1 MFTSRERSC
10 SHAINIISAW
20 NFLMVGSG
28 KILSSL
34 IFWKHGAVNEFYRA
48 INISFQMRRA
58 EFPVIRGLEK
68 PKSLHTGTCT
78 STSTRHVTLKSPL
91 LLRFPYYE
99 LCDTDN
105 NNDKKRSNYRLM
117 NVLFCKRALFPD
129 FSKS

>member
-1 MFTSRERSC
+1 MQSRHKYYFSVE
-10 SHAINIISAW
+10 
-20 NFLMVGSG
+20 FLDGG
-28 KILSSL
+28 KWKIFSSL
-34 IFWKHGAVNEFYRA
+34 IIWKHGAVNEFYRA
-48 INISFQMRRA
+48 IDISFQMRRA

-99 LCDTDN
+99 LCDNDN
-105 NNDKKRSNYRLM
+105 NQSNYRLM

-129 FSKS
+129 FNKS